1 MKKKA
6 IEKIHYQT
14 TEKVSRK
21 YTHVAAVFTQEICG
35 IPHLFIELY
44 ENKKKSL
51 LAPHIRMAFTEHDW
65 AFYYPE
71 DDWWRVSDINL
82 LCIDQKKT
90 YISEKAMD
98 EIWNFVKE
106 RGWGPRS
113 NNSWINTL
121 NYLIDRIKRERRK
134 KQRETRQK
142 RLNKRISNL
151 PAAPAD
157 LKKWVDARLFNNAH
171 RLYYKRH
178 GRYADI
184 YCTACEKDCTRV
196 TQPGQSFEAQFEPV
210 ISVPK
215 EGEQGACPLCHAFGI
230 YKAKGRKKL
239 YSPEVLKE
247 HFFAAQP
254 YKEVGAVLRFY
265 LAEKGFNLVATKEGR
280 EEAREEIVIIEI
292 SREFFEKDKKIQRDF
307 QVHDNMAGRNIWI
320 DCNIQG
326 NYNIKISDGVIY
338 PQSYEN
344 LKGTILQYSGAE
356 EFSVKNS
363 SYNLFKYMEAYNKYP
378 QVEILSKLGLYKT
391 ITALMDD
398 EEEILLDTTATR
410 PAKFFKI
417 YPERVSELIKQK
429 GDASYLKA
437 YQTEKK
443 VNKRFTAGQIEAV
456 RVCNLAE
463 HLDTEFFTYTG
474 LDRLINNLERYAECE
489 AVDSI
494 CSRSLAHLRAITRRY
509 FDYIRM
515 RKEAG
520 YDLHNS
526 IYLFPRDLNIAH
538 GEMVEEINKD
548 KIKERNAEISLR
560 YPDIKR
566 NYRKL
571 CYRYSCKVGDYLI
584 RPARDAAEI
593 TREGRFLHHCVGGD
607 NYLSKHN
614 RGESYILFLRKQS
627 EPEKPYITIEIK
639 GESIVQ
645 WYGAYDKKP
654 DATIIAELLR
664 QYTRKLK
671 TRVDQ
676 QTLAA
681 AV

>member
-6 IEKIHYQT
+6 IEKIPYQT
-14 TEKVSRK
+14 AEKAKKK
-21 YTHVAAVFTQEICG
+21 YTYVAAVSIQEICG
-35 IPHLFIELY
+35 ISHLFVEIY
-44 ENKKKSL
+44 ENKKDFLSV
-51 LAPHIRMAFTEHDW
+51 PYIRMVFTKHDW
-65 AFYYPE
+65 GFYFPLN
-71 DDWWRVSDINL
+71 DHWRACGIEEISIEQREV
-82 LCIDQKKT
+82 C
-90 YISEKAMD
+90 ISEKAMD

-106 RGWGPRS
+106 RGQGKRN
-113 NNSWINTL
+113 NNSWISTL
-121 NYLIDRIKRERRK
+121 NYLISRIKKERCEKQRQTRRER
-134 KQRETRQK
+134 
-142 RLNKRISNL
+142 LNNRIANL
-151 PAAPAD
+151 PAEPAD

-184 YCTACEKDCTRV
+184 YCTSCEKNCTKATRS
-196 TQPGQSFEAQFEPV
+196 GEGFEAQFESV
-210 ISVPK
+210 IPTPR
-215 EGEQGACPLCHAFGI
+215 EGQQGICPLCHATGV

-239 YSPEVLKE
+239 DSPEMLKE
-247 HFFAAQP
+247 YFFIAQP
-254 YKEVGAVLRFY
+254 YGKTGVVLRYY
-265 LAEKGFNLVATKEGR
+265 LAEKGFDLTVNKQC
-280 EEAREEIVIIEI
+280 EEAREEVVITEI
-292 SREFFEKDKKIQRDF
+292 SREFFEKGKKIQRDF
-307 QVHDNMAGRNIWI
+307 HVHDNWNGKNIWI

-326 NYNIKISDGVIY
+326 TYNIKISDGAIY

-356 EFSVKNS
+356 ELSTKNS
-363 SYNLFKYMEAYNKYP
+363 SYNLFRYMEAYNKYP

-391 ITALMDD
+391 VTALMDK
-398 EEEILLDTTATR
+398 EGEIVLDTTATR
-410 PAKFFKI
+410 PAMFFKI
-417 YPERVSELIKQK
+417 YPERVNELIKRK
-429 GDASYLKA
+429 GDVSYLKV

-443 VNKRFTAGQIEAV
+443 VNKRFTDRQIEAI
-456 RVCNLAE
+456 RACDLAE
-463 HLDTEFFTYTG
+463 HLDAEFFTYTG

-489 AVDSI
+489 AVDDI
-494 CSRSLAHLRAITRRY
+494 CSRALGHLRAITRRY

-526 IYLFPRDLNIAH
+526 IYLFPHDLNIAH

-548 KIKERNAEISLR
+548 KIKERNAEISLK

-566 NYRKL
+566 KYQKL
-571 CYRYSCKVGDYLI
+571 CYRYSCKVGGYLI

-593 TREGRFLHHCVGGD
+593 TREGRLLHHCVGSD

-639 GESIVQ
+639 DERIVQ

-654 DATIIAELLR
+654 DATIITELLR
-664 QYTRKLK
+664 QYTRELK
-671 TRVDQ
+671 TRTDQ
-676 QTLAA
+676 QALAA

>member
-6 IEKIHYQT
+6 IEKIPYQT
-14 TEKVSRK
+14 AEKTKKK
-21 YTHVAAVFTQEICG
+21 YTYVAAVSIQEICG
-35 IPHLFIELY
+35 ISHLFVEIY

-51 LAPHIRMAFTEHDW
+51 LIPHIRMAFTKHDW
-65 AFYYPE
+65 AFYYPSDE
-71 DDWWRVSDINL
+71 WWRVSDIDL

-98 EIWNFVKE
+98 KIWNFVKE
-106 RGWGPRS
+106 RGWGPRN

-121 NYLIDRIKRERRK
+121 NCLVGRIKKERRE
-134 KQRETRQK
+134 KQRETRQEQ
-142 RLNKRISNL
+142 LNNRIANL
-151 PAAPAD
+151 PTEPAD
-157 LKKWVDARLFNNAH
+157 LKKWVDTRLFNNAH

-178 GRYADI
+178 GRYADL
-184 YCTACEKDCTRV
+184 YCTSCKKDCTKA
-196 TQPGQSFEAQFEPV
+196 TQSGESFEDQFESV
-210 ISVPK
+210 ISTPR
-215 EGEQGACPLCHAFGI
+215 EGQQGICPLCHATGI

-239 YSPEVLKE
+239 DSPEMLKE
-247 HFFAAQP
+247 YFFIAQP
-254 YKEVGAVLRFY
+254 YGKTGAVLRYY
-265 LAEKGFNLVATKEGR
+265 LAEKGFDLIANKQS
-280 EEAREEIVIIEI
+280 EEAREEVVITEI
-292 SREFFEKDKKIQRDF
+292 SREFFEKGKKIQRDF
-307 QVHDNMAGRNIWI
+307 HVHDNWNGENIWI

-326 NYNIKISDGVIY
+326 TYHIKILNGAIY

-344 LKGTILQYSGAE
+344 LKDTILQYSGAE
-356 EFSVKNS
+356 KFSLKYP
-363 SYNLFKYMEAYNKYP
+363 SYNLFRYMEAYNKYP
-378 QVEILSKLGLYKT
+378 QVEILSKLGLHKT
-391 ITALMDD
+391 VIALMEDTEKIVDD
-398 EEEILLDTTATR
+398 ATATN
-410 PAKFFKI
+410 PTKFFGI
-417 YPERVSELIKQK
+417 YPERVSELIKRK
-429 GDASYLKA
+429 GDTSYLKA
-437 YQTEKK
+437 YQAEKK
-443 VNKRFTAGQIEAV
+443 VNKRFSDRQIEAV

-463 HLDTEFFTYTG
+463 YLDTEFFTYAG

-489 AVDSI
+489 AVDGI
-494 CSRSLAHLRAITRRY
+494 CSRALAHLRAITRRY

-560 YPDIKR
+560 YPEIKR
-566 NYRKL
+566 NYQKL

-593 TREGRFLHHCVGGD
+593 TREGRYLHHCVGSD

-614 RGESYILFLRKQS
+614 KGDSYILFLRKQT
-627 EPEKPYITIEIK
+627 EPEKPYVTIEIK
-639 GESIVQ
+639 GERIVQ

-664 QYTRKLK
+664 QYTRELK
-671 TRVDQ
+671 ARAEQ